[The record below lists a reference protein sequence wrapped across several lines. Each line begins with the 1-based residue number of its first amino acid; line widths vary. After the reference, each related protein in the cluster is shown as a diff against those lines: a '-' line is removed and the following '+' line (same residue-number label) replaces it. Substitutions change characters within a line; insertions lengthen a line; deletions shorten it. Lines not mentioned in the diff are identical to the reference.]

1 MKRFMF
7 SSPMKS
13 ATHSGTLRTP
23 PVNGP
28 ATFDRLPAVEGAELY
43 ADNAAAMWVS
53 LAPWSRPVPGTAPG
67 VAAVDLPA
75 QRGGRVILRWRG
87 AAGSR
92 QPVALVRA
100 LGLHGRVVVEDSFGD
115 LAPRRH
121 GIARDAGVT
130 VDRMPLMLR
139 PAGSGPPGNSAAVV
153 HVTDQ
158 ESLVQA
164 ERVIVDGFPRPAL
177 QPYRPG
183 RMLPPWVLATP
194 GWRTWLAY
202 RHGRPAA
209 ACCTYDDGA
218 TLGVYWLAVLPEHR
232 SAGLGRAIMC
242 AALAASPGRPAVLV
256 ATAVAVPLYSSLGFA
271 AVAEAVWYRIQA

>member
-1 MKRFMF
+1 MNCPACFGR
-7 SSPMKS
+7 
-13 ATHSGTLRTP
+13 LR
-23 PVNGP
+23 
-28 ATFDRLPAVEGAELY
+28 AVDGAELY
-43 ADNAAAMWVS
+43 AGNAAAMWSS

-67 VAAVDLPA
+67 VAAVEIPA
-75 QRGGRVILRWRG
+75 QRAGRVILRWPG

-92 QPVALVRA
+92 QPGALVRA
-100 LGLHGRVVVEDSFGD
+100 VGLRGRVVVEDSFGD
-115 LAPRRH
+115 LVIQRGRPDR
-121 GIARDAGVT
+121 GVT

-139 PAGSGPPGNSAAVV
+139 PAGGAAPPGSGAAVV
-153 HVTDQ
+153 LVAGQ
-158 ESLVQA
+158 EALVQA

-183 RMLPPWVLATP
+183 RMLPPQVLTTP

-218 TLGVYWLAVLPEHR
+218 TLGVYWLAALAEHR

-242 AALAASPGRPAVLV
+242 AALTASPGRPVVLV
-256 ATAVAVPLYSSLGFA
+256 ATAAGAPLYSSLGFA
-271 AVAEAVWYRIQA
+271 VVSEAAWYRIQAPPDQGSTGGPPDLRR

>member
-1 MKRFMF
+1 
-7 SSPMKS
+7 
-13 ATHSGTLRTP
+13 
-23 PVNGP
+23 
-28 ATFDRLPAVEGAELY
+28 VEGAELY
-43 ADNAAAMWVS
+43 ADNAAAMWLS

-87 AAGSR
+87 AAGSK
-92 QPVALVRA
+92 QPGALVRA
-100 LGLHGRVVVEDSFGD
+100 VGLHGRVVVEDSFGD
-115 LAPRRH
+115 LTPRRH
-121 GIARDAGVT
+121 GSARDRSIA
-130 VDRMPLMLR
+130 VDRMPLMFR
-139 PAGSGPPGNSAAVV
+139 PPGGAAPPGSSAAVV
-153 HVTDQ
+153 PVVTH
-158 ESLVQA
+158 EALVQA

-183 RMLPPWVLATP
+183 RMLPQWVLTTP
-194 GWRTWLAY
+194 GWRIWLAY

-218 TLGVYWLAVLPEHR
+218 ALGVYWLAALPEHR

-256 ATAVAVPLYSSLGFA
+256 ATAVGVPLYSSLGFA
-271 AVAEAVWYRIQA
+271 AVAEAAWYRLQA